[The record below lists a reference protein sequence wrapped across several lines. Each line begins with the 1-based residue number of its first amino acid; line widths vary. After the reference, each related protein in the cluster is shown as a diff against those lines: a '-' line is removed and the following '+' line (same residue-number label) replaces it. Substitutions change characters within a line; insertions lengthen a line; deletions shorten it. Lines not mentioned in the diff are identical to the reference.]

1 MKPFY
6 QQTQEEIYKQLESS
20 KDGLTSTKANEI
32 LEEEGENVLKEKNKK
47 SAFKILLDQF
57 SNMMILFLILV
68 GFVSLIYSLV
78 NGESVIEAIV
88 IFGCVIVNTLMGFI
102 QEMKSENAIEA
113 LKTMTV
119 SKAKVK
125 RDGNVIEIDA
135 KLLVPGDNLLRS
147 RR

>member
-57 SNMMILFLILV
+57 SNMMIFMSNYRTTLIL
-68 GFVSLIYSLV
+68 
-78 NGESVIEAIV
+78 
-88 IFGCVIVNTLMGFI
+88 
-102 QEMKSENAIEA
+102 NAI
-113 LKTMTV
+113 L
-119 SKAKVK
+119 
-125 RDGNVIEIDA
+125 
-135 KLLVPGDNLLRS
+135 
-147 RR
+147 